1 MAPLVAKIALS
12 PLLVAQGLW
21 TRRRVPVLPE
31 AAGPRSGEIGAGPL
45 LRLLIVGDS
54 SAAGVG
60 VAHQDQAL
68 AGYLTRSLARQ
79 AQVRVRWRLVARPGV
94 TTAQALELVR
104 ETRPAATD
112 VAVVVSGV
120 NDVID
125 QISPRRAVL
134 ARAELVDWLRV
145 AVDARHVVF
154 APLPP
159 VHRFPALPQPLRAV
173 AGAEARRHDRA
184 LAQWAAA
191 RAHASAD
198 VSHVP
203 IDLSL
208 GVETMAQDGF
218 HPGEPVYRAC
228 GEALARHIAT
238 TVLPS
243 FTWSTR

>member
-1 MAPLVAKIALS
+1 
-12 PLLVAQGLW
+12 
-21 TRRRVPVLPE
+21 VLPE
-31 AAGPRSGEIGAGPL
+31 AAGPRAGEIGGGPL
-45 LRLLIVGDS
+45 LRLLIIGDS

-68 AGYLTRSLARQ
+68 AGYLTRTLARE
-79 AQVRVRWRLVARPGV
+79 AQVRVRWTLVARSGV
-94 TTAQALELVR
+94 TTAQALELAR
-104 ETRPAATD
+104 EARPAVAE
-112 VAVVVSGV
+112 VAVVVTGV

-125 QISPRRAVL
+125 RIRPHRAVL
-134 ARAELVDWLRV
+134 ARGELVDWLRS

-184 LAQWAAA
+184 LAQWAAM
-191 RAHASAD
+191 RASGSAD

-208 GVETMAQDGF
+208 GVETMALDGF

-228 GEALARHIAT
+228 GEALAYHIAT
-238 TVLPS
+238 AVLPS
-243 FTWSTR
+243 FTRSSR